1 MTKFEI
7 KQRAKHIK
15 LKIRKGDKVI
25 IIAGK
30 DKGEIGTVYA
40 VSPKEQKVIVL
51 AENPENPEQP
61 LPLNAAVKHR
71 KARMQGERSVRLR
84 IPKPLH
90 ISNVKLI
97 DPTTNEPTRVGR
109 RVEDGKLVRYAKKSG
124 ATIAE
129 PDYKL

>member
-1 MTKFEI
+1 MTKAEI
-7 KQRAKHIK
+7 KQRAKHVK
-15 LKIRKGDKVI
+15 LKVRKGDKVV

-30 DKGEIGTVYA
+30 DKGQIGTIYA
-40 VSPKEQKVIVL
+40 VSPKEMKVIVL
-51 AENPENPEQP
+51 ADNAENPEQP
-61 LPLNAAVKHR
+61 IPLNAAIKHR
-71 KARMQGERSVRLR
+71 KARAQGERSVRLK

-124 ATIAE
+124 ETIAE